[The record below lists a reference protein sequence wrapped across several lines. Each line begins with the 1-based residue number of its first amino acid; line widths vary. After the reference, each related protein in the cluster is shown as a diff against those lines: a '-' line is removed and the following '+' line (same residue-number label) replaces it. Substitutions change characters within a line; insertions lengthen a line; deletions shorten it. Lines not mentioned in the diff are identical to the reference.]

1 MLSLL
6 LNTFIFPVIIAC
18 LFLGIHYLYLKFNNK
33 DDEYTRND
41 FIMIF
46 IKYYLVS
53 LSTMMAHQ
61 YLRNYLQGKGSSSST
76 STSTS
81 SSTSPASSSSKN
93 VMFGG
98 ANADISSSNSV
109 SNKGVLNSSST
120 NPSSFKPVSNV
131 ANTPSTF
138 PQPNYESFKT
148 GRPTF

>member
-6 LNTFIFPVIIAC
+6 LNAFIFPVLIAS
-18 LFLGIHYLYLKFNNK
+18 LFLGIHYMYLKFNNK

-61 YLRNYLQGKGSSSST
+61 YLNNYLQGKASST

-81 SSTSPASSSSKN
+81 TSPASSSNKN

-98 ANADISSSNSV
+98 SNTDTSSSNNV
-109 SNKGVLNSSST
+109 SNKGVLNSGSA

-138 PQPNYESFKT
+138 SQPNYESFKT